1 MQDYSQKEVIKLSNA
16 LKLHF
21 DIDGDDFTPAG
32 EASTAI
38 KMKLKKLGVS
48 PDVIR
53 KTSIAMYEAEINT
66 VIHGGGGM
74 ADVSIDGE
82 KIVAV
87 FSDTG
92 KGIPD
97 VEMAMREGFSTAPD
111 EVRNLGFGA
120 GMGLP
125 NIKKY
130 SDDLK
135 IESEVGKGTTLTI
148 TINL

>member
-1 MQDYSQKEVIKLSNA
+1 MEVIKLSNA

-21 DIDGDDFTPAG
+21 DIDGEDFTTAG
-32 EASTAI
+32 EASTAV
-38 KMKLKKLGVS
+38 KMKLKKLGIS

-53 KTSIAMYEAEINT
+53 RVSIAMYEAEINT
-66 VIHGGGGM
+66 VIHGGGGF
-74 ADVSIDGE
+74 ADVSIDTDAIT
-82 KIVAV
+82 IV
-87 FSDTG
+87 FTDHG

-111 EVRNLGFGA
+111 AVRTLGFGA

-130 SDDLK
+130 SDELMIDSK
-135 IESEVGKGTTLTI
+135 VGEGTTLTI
-148 TINL
+148 VIRY